1 MAHDDL
7 APVPYDP
14 AQICERIDEMRR
26 ALRWSWGDLAMK
38 SGVNEMTIRR
48 WRTGAPPPSNAEV
61 RLTAE
66 AMGLVYEEITFGLN
80 PRLNPRHDDA
90 PESEPPRSRHAA

>member
-1 MAHDDL
+1 MTQNDL
-7 APVPYDP
+7 SPIPYDP
-14 AQICERIDEMRR
+14 VQICERIDEMRQ

-48 WRTGAPPPSNAEV
+48 WRTGAPPSLGEV

-66 AMGLVYEEITFGLN
+66 AMGLVYEEITYGLD
-80 PRLNPRHDDA
+80 LRHDEA

>member
-1 MAHDDL
+1 MTHDDL
-7 APVPYDP
+7 SPIPYDP
-14 AQICERIDEMRR
+14 ALICERIDEMRR

-48 WRTGAPPPSNAEV
+48 WRTGQPLPSTGEV

-66 AMGLVYEEITFGLN
+66 AMGLVYEEITHGL
-80 PRLNPRHDDA
+80 PLRGDGCES